1 MTQGSNANEV
11 VLLEPLS
18 FHRLKGYQ
26 TCPFRHKYESFS
38 KGVPAMIG
46 DAVHLAIEN
55 HLRGNNGEQSIID
68 YVQEVGLSPTDAKDA
83 LKLFQDFKE
92 NKRYNFDLKKIIAL
106 ESDDG
111 ETVLHGDPAFR
122 VPVPVK
128 MTNLEGKTVQL
139 ALQGR
144 MDMVYDRTDFIE
156 IWDWKTGYL
165 TPDEGQA
172 DFYAVAAYF
181 KYWRPKKIVVRMA
194 LLRQG
199 FATYHEYNEEDI
211 LENLHT
217 IGIVA
222 AGYLRESKWEPRI
235 NEYCSQCSLK
245 KNCEPYLKAVAIG
258 IDSGAAELL
267 NGCED
272 PAKLDK
278 WLEHLK
284 AIQKI
289 IDKEVEGTKN
299 SLLQLVQKEPY
310 FSQERQKYI
319 YAQKVRTI
327 PKTDNIGISNALEA
341 ENIPAYIGAKYSLT
355 QAKEQ
360 AEALGLDVKKVER
373 IFKEHS
379 EDVFYT
385 KIGYRKDIK
394 E

>member
-1 MTQGSNANEV
+1 MTTQGSEIK
-11 VLLEPLS
+11 LEPLS
-18 FHRLKGYQ
+18 FHRLKAYQ
-26 TCPFRHKYESFS
+26 ACPFRHKYESFS

-46 DAVHLAIEN
+46 EAVHLGIEN
-55 HLRGNNGEQSIID
+55 YLKGKDAEKAIID
-68 YVQEVGLSPTDAKDA
+68 YVQEVGLSATDTKDA
-83 LKLFQDFKE
+83 LNLFASFKE
-92 NKRYNFDLKKIIAL
+92 NKRYNFDLNKIITL

-111 ETVLHGDPAFR
+111 EVMLHGDPAFR
-122 VPVPVK
+122 VPVPIK
-128 MTNLEGKTVQL
+128 LYKDGETIQL

-156 IWDWKTGYL
+156 IWDWKTGWL

-199 FATYHEYNEEDI
+199 YATYNEYNEDDI

-217 IGIVA
+217 IGIIA
-222 AGYLRESKWEPRI
+222 AGYLKEEKWEPRI

-258 IDSGAAELL
+258 VESGAAELL

-299 SLLQLVQKEPY
+299 SLLGLVQKEPY
-310 FSQERQKYI
+310 FSQDRQKYI
-319 YAQKVRTI
+319 VAQQVRTI
-327 PKTDNIGISNALEA
+327 PKTDNIGIANDLEQ
-341 ENIPAYIGAKYSLT
+341 EGIPAFVGAKYSLT

-360 AEALGLDVKKVER
+360 AENLGLDVKKIEK

-385 KIGYRKDIK
+385 KIGYKK
-394 E
+394 ELKK